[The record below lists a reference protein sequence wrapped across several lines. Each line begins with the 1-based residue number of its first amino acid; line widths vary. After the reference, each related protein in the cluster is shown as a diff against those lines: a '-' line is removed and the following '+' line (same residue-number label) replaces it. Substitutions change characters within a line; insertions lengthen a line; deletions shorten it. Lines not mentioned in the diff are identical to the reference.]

1 MRIRK
6 RDARVEDFSSSKL
19 IKAISKCFDEVH
31 NTNQA
36 LVYEIANSVQ
46 SKISDNTAVET
57 IQDLVERELVSRGM
71 YDEAKVKEQP
81 TQTARSILAI
91 ADTFSPEILEEAC
104 NRGLRQL

>member
-46 SKISDNTAVET
+46 NKISDNTAVET
-57 IQDLVERELVSRGM
+57 IQDLVEQELVKRGM
-71 YDEAKVKEQP
+71 YDEA
-81 TQTARSILAI
+81 R
-91 ADTFSPEILEEAC
+91 
-104 NRGLRQL
+104 NY